1 MGYRSD
7 VYLAFHK
14 SLLPFWLA
22 HINEQA
28 QAELA
33 KNADLF
39 NFFEND
45 GEWCTMI
52 FEHIKWYGGYDEI
65 KAVEKTFEYFEEHHG
80 EELFQY
86 LRVGEEFED
95 VEQMGW
101 ANKFR
106 LRRIVEELG

>member
-22 HINEQA
+22 HINDQD

-33 KNADLF
+33 KNADSF
-39 NFFEND
+39 NFFDED
-45 GEWCTMI
+45 GEWCTII
-52 FEHIKWYGGYDEI
+52 FEDVKWYGSHSEI

-86 LRVGEEFED
+86 LRVGEEWDD
-95 VEQMGW
+95 VEHLGY
-101 ANKFR
+101 ADKFR
-106 LRRIVEELG
+106 IYRRVNVL